1 MATNKSKSITLAT
14 KRSPTNVEGFKVVFE
29 MLSAFERGLKQKTTR
44 KTTTRGKE
52 I

>member
-29 MLSAFERGLKQKTTR
+29 MLSAFERGLTKTTR
-44 KTTTRGKE
+44 KKTTRGKE